1 MCTWYDNNIDNNNNN
16 NNNNNDNYY
25 YYYYFFFFDGQ
36 KRTVMDTNF
45 FNEYKQIRY
54 IVLNV

>member
-1 MCTWYDNNIDNNNNN
+1 MCVRRMIIILIIIIIIIINFFF
-16 NNNNNDNYY
+16 
-25 YYYYFFFFDGQ
+25 FFFFDGQ